1 MENVYPSKG
10 ATLRSVSIL
19 VTAVLIAGAVSAA
32 GYFIG
37 TGIQEA
43 SKPENLIRVKGQAE
57 KTVESN
63 EARFVIQYETAAAT
77 GTAFSEAATATQAA
91 IQQFLLA
98 QGFKETEIKQGA
110 VQMKTSNAASNAEK
124 TAARFTG
131 TGSVTVATTN
141 VTLAASTR
149 EAIMQLI
156 QNGVSVS
163 GTQLQYFY
171 TDINAIKGDLLK
183 EATANAKTA
192 AVSFAEN
199 AGVKI
204 KSLQSASEGA
214 VEIAEQP
221 TDGAATGNSSLSKKV
236 TVVVNAEFTA
246 TR

>member
-10 ATLRSVSIL
+10 ATLRSVSIII
-19 VTAVLIAGAVSAA
+19 TAVLIAGAVSAA

-43 SKPENLIRVKGQAE
+43 SKPDNLIRVKGQAE

-63 EARFVIQYETAAAT
+63 EARFVIQYETAAAS
-77 GTAFSEAATATQAA
+77 GAAFSEAVTATQAS
-91 IQQFLLA
+91 IQAFLLE

-110 VQMKTSNAASNAEK
+110 VQMKGSAGQAAGEK
-124 TAARFTG
+124 GSARFAG
-131 TGSVTVATTN
+131 TGSVTVATSN

-171 TDINAIKGDLLK
+171 TDLNSIKPDLLK
-183 EATANAKTA
+183 EATANAKAA

-221 TDGAATGNSSLSKKV
+221 SDGATAGSSLSKKV